1 MNTPPDPTLHSEKLG
16 QAMQALRAKDHVLVT
31 SLVRELLEANP
42 ENADALFLLGMN
54 AHAMNRHDLAVNLIG
69 KAIARNPGQ
78 PYYLFN
84 LAGALSALGETGKA
98 RECLLTAIRLK
109 PDMAEA
115 HVNLG
120 NLLFGNGE
128 RRAAAEHYLAGLRL
142 NPRLETGYYNLGV
155 IFQEYGD
162 QAAALEQFD
171 QALSLTP
178 DNAQAHMGRAH
189 SLLKTGAFAEGWR
202 EYEWRFRLPNH
213 APRICPVPRWDG
225 SETLEKKRI
234 YVYTEQGF
242 GDALMFAR
250 YAPLLRERGAT
261 VLLECRPELESL
273 FAASGLA
280 ERVHARGLE
289 DEAPPP
295 FDYDLHIP
303 LMSLPAL
310 LGTTLETIPRRVP
323 YLAPPPERVAEWGAR
338 LGEKREFRV
347 GLSWSGN
354 PATSVNRERACA
366 LTDLLP
372 LLSVPGT
379 AFYSVQK
386 GVPAA
391 QLTPMLAERHA
402 IRILEPELHDF
413 AATGAALRQL
423 DLLISTDTA
432 VVHLAGGLGVP
443 VWTLL
448 HHASEWR
455 WLEGRGDCPWY
466 PSMRLF
472 RQRQAGDWAGV
483 VEQVR
488 NALLDQLS
496 STS

>member
-1 MNTPPDPTLHSEKLG
+1 MNTAEKLAS
-16 QAMQALRAKDHVLVT
+16 AMQALRTRDHVQVT
-31 SLVRELLEANP
+31 ALVREVLEANP
-42 ENADALFLLGMN
+42 ENADALYLLGMN

-69 KAIARNPGQ
+69 KAIARNPSQ
-78 PYYLFN
+78 PYYHFN
-84 LAGALSALGETGKA
+84 LAGAWSAMGETGKA
-98 RECLLTAIRLK
+98 HESLLTAIRLK
-109 PDMAEA
+109 PDLAEA

-120 NLLFGNGE
+120 NLLFGTGE
-128 RRAAAEHYLAGLRL
+128 RRAAAEHYLTGLRL
-142 NPRLETGYYNLGV
+142 NPALETGYYNLGV
-155 IFQEYGD
+155 IFQEHGN

-171 QALSLTP
+171 HALRLTP

-189 SLLKTGAFAEGWR
+189 SRLKTGAFAEGWR

-225 SETLEKKRI
+225 RESLEKKRI

-250 YAPLLRERGAT
+250 YAPLLAERGAT
-261 VLLECRPELESL
+261 VLLECRPELERL

-280 ERVHARGLE
+280 EQVHARSLE

-310 LGTTLETIPRRVP
+310 LGTTLETIPGRVP
-323 YLAPPPERVAEWGAR
+323 YLTPPPELVAEWGAR
-338 LGEKREFRV
+338 LGQKREFRV

-372 LLSVPGT
+372 LLSVPG
-379 AFYSVQK
+379 AVFYSVQK
-386 GVPAA
+386 GAPAA
-391 QLTPMLAERHA
+391 QLTPALAERHA
-402 IRILEPELHDF
+402 IRVLEPELNDF
-413 AATGAALRQL
+413 AATGAVLGNL
-423 DLLISTDTA
+423 DLLVSTDTA

-448 HHASEWR
+448 HHAAEWR
-455 WLEGRGDCPWY
+455 WLEERADSPWY

-472 RQRQAGDWAGV
+472 RQRRVGDWPEV
-483 VEQVR
+483 VAQVR
-488 NALLDQLS
+488 NALPDQVS